1 MATLFFEDFTAG
13 RVFDLGERTL
23 TEDDVLAFARAWD
36 PQAFH
41 VDPGAEAAAPFGGVI
56 ASGWQTMCVWMR
68 MYVDAVLSR
77 AAMLAAPGVDE
88 IRWLTPVRPGM
99 RLRGRTTI
107 LEAYVTDPAKGRG
120 TLRLRG
126 ELVAEDG
133 TPVMTMLARGH
144 ARLRAHEEVL
154 VR

>member
-1 MATLFFEDFTAG
+1 MLFFEDFAAG

-23 TEDDVLAFARAWD
+23 TEADIIDFARAWD
-36 PQAFH
+36 PQGFH
-41 VDPGAEAAAPFGGVI
+41 IDPASADAESFGGVI
-56 ASGWQTMCVWMR
+56 ASGWQTVCVWMR

-88 IRWLTPVRPGM
+88 LRWLTPVTPGT
-99 RLRGRTTI
+99 RLRGRATI
-107 LEAYVTDPAKGRG
+107 LETYITDPAKGRG

-126 ELVAEDG
+126 ELLDDDDR
-133 TPVMTMLARGH
+133 PVMTMDARGH

-154 VR
+154 TP